1 MKTVLITGGS
11 SGIGLT
17 TGIILTNMG
26 YNVICTTRD
35 PKKIQKS
42 VLKQI
47 AIEDNTR
54 FSIKKQKL
62 IGGEIKYSLERKGT
76 FLPKAIHDSLDS
88 LIEKIRFEELDITK
102 DESVK
107 HCVDRIEKDYPIDIL
122 INNAG
127 FSYFGSVETLPIEKL
142 IKQFDTNLFGHI
154 RMIQAV
160 LPRMRE
166 RKSGHI
172 INISSLASLF
182 SIPFQAHYSA
192 TKAAIK
198 SLTESFAMELSPF
211 GIKISSLS
219 PGDINTSFNRNMMAT
234 GTKIQDDSKI
244 TSTMIEEILKN
255 NPEPEGSPYIENSN
269 EVWKRV
275 VLNLVVSPG
284 PYIIAKKI
292 FEILTDKKNRVHYY
306 AASTSQLF
314 FKWLVSGKLS
324 EYFKIKQTANF
335 FGVNFV

>member
-1 MKTVLITGGS
+1 MKNVLITGGS

-17 TGIILTNMG
+17 TGILLTKMG

-35 PKKIQKS
+35 PKKIQIG

-54 FSIKKQKL
+54 FSIKKKKTQDGN
-62 IGGEIKYSLERKGT
+62 IEYSLERKGT
-76 FLPKAIHDSLDS
+76 YFPKDIVNSLEN
-88 LIEKIRFEELDITK
+88 LIEKIRFEELDITN

-107 HCVDRIEKDYPIDIL
+107 RCIGKIEAENPLDVL

-127 FSYFGSVETLPIEKL
+127 FSYFGSVESLPMEKL
-142 IKQFDTNLFGHI
+142 VKQFDTNLFGHI

-160 LPRMRE
+160 LPHMRA
-166 RKSGHI
+166 RKLGHI

-198 SLTESFAMELSPF
+198 SLTESLAMELSPF
-211 GIKISSLS
+211 GIKASTLS

-244 TSTMIEEILKN
+244 TSTMIEAILKN
-255 NPEPEGSPYIENSN
+255 NPEPEGSPYIQHSE

-284 PYIIAKKI
+284 PYIVAKKI
-292 FEILTDKKNRVHYY
+292 SEILSDKKNRVHYY
-306 AASTSQLF
+306 SASPSQSF

-324 EYFKIKQTANF
+324 ESFKIKQTANF
-335 FGVNFV
+335 FGINFV